1 MTEIKYNYKVIYN
14 IKYKYRGNEWGK
26 IKALLELT
34 AFHFLLQNRQF
45 TVLCRTC

>member
-26 IKALLELT
+26 IKALLEPT
-34 AFHFLLQNRQF
+34 AFYSLLQNR
-45 TVLCRTC
+45 